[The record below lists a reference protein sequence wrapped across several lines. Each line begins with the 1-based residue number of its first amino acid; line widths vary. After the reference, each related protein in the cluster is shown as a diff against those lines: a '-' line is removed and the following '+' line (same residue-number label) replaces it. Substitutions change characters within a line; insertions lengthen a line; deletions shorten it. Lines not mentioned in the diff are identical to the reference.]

1 VPEILRMPEVA
12 ANTPSAVLS
21 SWNVDLDAP
30 YRAGTA
36 LVTVETDK
44 AVVDVEAEQDGVLLR
59 LLADAGSTVE
69 VGAPIAVLG
78 AVGEGPEDAAR
89 LLAGEAGEAGDAVAD
104 GEERAVSAASGDLA
118 APSRVFSSPLAR
130 RIARE
135 HGVDLAA
142 VVGTGPGGRIRR
154 ADVEAAVAAV
164 AAQAAAPAPAPASE
178 PAPATQPAPAS
189 QPVPAPEPR
198 PAPGPAPE
206 PVPQPVT
213 VVTPGA
219 GYREVPTSR
228 LRRAIARRLT
238 ESKQTAPHFYLRGS
252 ARVDA
257 LLALREQINAGG
269 GDVPRVSVNDL
280 VVKAVGVAHRQ
291 VPGLN
296 VAWAQDAIRHYDA
309 VDVAI
314 AVATDDGLVTP
325 VLRGVDRLRLHE
337 IAAATRDL
345 AERARARRLRQA
357 ELEGG
362 SLTVT
367 NLGMYG
373 TEEFAAIINPPQA
386 AILAVGAARPEAVVV
401 DGVLAVG
408 TVLRVTL
415 SVDHRPVDGAT
426 AADWMRGF
434 LRLLENPLQIL
445 V

>member
-44 AVVDVEAEQDGVLLR
+44 AVVDVEAERDGVLLQ
-59 LLADAGSTVE
+59 LLVDAGSTVE

-78 AVGEGPEDAAR
+78 AVGDGPDAVAR
-89 LLAGEAGEAGDAVAD
+89 LLAGVDGVRPGAPLSVSDVVASPADAAVPAD
-104 GEERAVSAASGDLA
+104 PAV
-118 APSRVFSSPLAR
+118 PWRTFSSPLAR

-135 HGVDLAA
+135 HGVDLAT

-154 ADVEAAVAAV
+154 ADVEAAVAARPAVPEPV
-164 AAQAAAPAPAPASE
+164 ASPSSASASVPAPAPAPVPVRAS
-178 PAPATQPAPAS
+178 AP
-189 QPVPAPEPR
+189 V
-198 PAPGPAPE
+198 APGS
-206 PVPQPVT
+206 T
-213 VVTPGA
+213 F
-219 GYREVPTSR
+219 REIPTTR
-228 LRRAIARRLT
+228 VRRAIARRLT

-269 GDVPRVSVNDL
+269 GDAPRVSVNDL
-280 VVKAVGVAHRQ
+280 VVKAVGAAHRL

-296 VAWAQDAIRHYDA
+296 VTWAGDAIRHYDT
-309 VDVAI
+309 VDVAV

-345 AERARARRLRQA
+345 AERARARRLQQP

-362 SLTVT
+362 TVTVT

-386 AILAVGAARPEAVVV
+386 AILAVGAARPEPVVV
-401 DGVLAVG
+401 DGVVAVA

-426 AADWMRGF
+426 AADWMRCF
-434 LRLLENPLQIL
+434 LRLLETPLQIL
-445 V
+445 L